1 VELGNTTLPDVD
13 NGDAISGNSD
23 VIRRDAVWGILNF
36 STIGKSL
43 SIL

>member
-1 VELGNTTLPDVD
+1 VEFGNTTLLDVD
-13 NGDAISGNSD
+13 NGAAVSGNSD

-36 STIGKSL
+36 STIGKIL